1 VVVVTVRRMDVIGEL
16 RMTEV
21 KTPPT
26 YREIEN
32 KLIELEKEH
41 KILGERYDSLVKL
54 IRKQGKDKVDDHDAY
69 LRNYAREWK

>member
-1 VVVVTVRRMDVIGEL
+1 VADWTNETNHQVWWVTSTNWLCLVM
-16 RMTEV
+16 

-54 IRKQGKDKVDDHDAY
+54 IRKQGKDSVQCTVHKV
-69 LRNYAREWK
+69 L

>member
-1 VVVVTVRRMDVIGEL
+1 VGVVIVRRTDVIREL

-21 KTPPT
+21 KIPPT

-54 IRKQGKDKVDDHDAY
+54 IRKQGKDKVSEGDRF
-69 LRNYAREWK
+69 LRNYAKDWK

>member
-1 VVVVTVRRMDVIGEL
+1 VGVVIVRRMDVIGEL

-54 IRKQGKDKVDDHDAY
+54 IRKQGKDKVSEGDSF
-69 LRNYAREWK
+69 LRNYAKDWK